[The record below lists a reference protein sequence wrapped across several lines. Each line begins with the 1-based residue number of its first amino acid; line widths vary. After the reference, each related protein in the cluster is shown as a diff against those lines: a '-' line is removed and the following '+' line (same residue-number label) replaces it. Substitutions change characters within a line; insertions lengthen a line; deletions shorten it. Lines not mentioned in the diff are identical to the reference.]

1 MNPNLRFPSRH
12 TVIIF
17 TILIL
22 FLIGVIFTLSDNAA
36 NASESLYQG
45 EVNLP
50 LVMRG
55 WPPPTPTPV
64 PAIVMV
70 DNDTGGQLCYEIM
83 DTGIGE
89 KCFPVGVYTYGSF
102 PPGTYQWKVS
112 ARCGTKGDTMYFNT
126 GVWTHRFW
134 CGSSAGLLE
143 RK

>member
-1 MNPNLRFPSRH
+1 MNTYRRFPSRY

-17 TILIL
+17 TILTL
-22 FLIGVIFTLSDNAA
+22 FLVGVSFTAGDNGA
-36 NASESLYQG
+36 NASESFYQG

-55 WPPPTPTPV
+55 WPPPTPTPR
-64 PAIVMV
+64 PAIVNV

-102 PPGTYQWKVS
+102 PPGTYDWKAS
-112 ARCGTKGDTMYFNT
+112 ARCGTASGTRNFSA
-126 GVWTHRFW
+126 GEWTHHFW
-134 CGSSAGLLE
+134 CTSSAGLLE
-143 RK
+143 RE